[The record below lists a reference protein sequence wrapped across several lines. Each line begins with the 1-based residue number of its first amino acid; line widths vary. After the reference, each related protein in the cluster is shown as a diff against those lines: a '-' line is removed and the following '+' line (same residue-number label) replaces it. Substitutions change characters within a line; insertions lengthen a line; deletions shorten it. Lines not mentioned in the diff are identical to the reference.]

1 MYLNAR
7 WSHPFDP
14 NNTYDGTFH
23 LATGKTV
30 KVKTMSGG
38 GCMQATDSPAYKAV
52 EVPYAG
58 GQLAMDLVMPKDIA
72 AFESALT
79 PASLQGVLDGLKRSC
94 IDFYMPKFSIRT
106 ATPLSDTLKA
116 MGMKVPF
123 VQKTADFYGISA
135 YPRTDQYH
143 RLYISAVLH
152 QAVIKV
158 AEKGT
163 EAAAATAIIDSGG
176 GGGEPP
182 PTIRIDH
189 PFVWL
194 IRDRDTG
201 TILFMGRV
209 MDPSQTAK

>member
-1 MYLNAR
+1 MKASKDKRDDLHDA
-7 WSHPFDP
+7 
-14 NNTYDGTFH
+14 H
-23 LATGKTV
+23 LWR
-30 KVKTMSGG
+30 
-38 GCMQATDSPAYKAV
+38 
-52 EVPYAG
+52 
-58 GQLAMDLVMPKDIA
+58 
-72 AFESALT
+72 ALEHA
-79 PASLQGVLDGLKRSC
+79 PDHNVAPDWR
-94 IDFYMPKFSIRT
+94 MSIRT
-106 ATPLSDTLKA
+106 ATALSDTLKK
-116 MGMKVPF
+116 MGMRTPF
-123 VQKTADFYGISA
+123 NRTAADFYGISD
-135 YPRTDQYH
+135 YPRSDLYH
-143 RLYISAVLH
+143 RLHISAVLH

-163 EAAAATAIIDSGG
+163 EAAAATAIIDQGG